1 MRIRLI
7 THSSVARTLVTLVTS
22 ACIGGT
28 GSGVVGVFGDGGG
41 VSNRAAP
48 VLSFFAQPGNGTVS
62 QVLSI
67 VQVAASDSLGS
78 VDTTFTGIV
87 SIALGSNATG
97 AGLSGTTAVRAND
110 GIATFTNLSI
120 DKAGTYTLRASATG
134 AGTITSS
141 SFSIT
146 TGATPP

>member
-1 MRIRLI
+1 MRIRRL
-7 THSSVARTLVTLVTS
+7 THSSVSRTLVTLVTS

-28 GSGVVGVFGDGGG
+28 GSGVLGVFGDTGGT
-41 VSNRAAP
+41 SNGAAP
-48 VLSFFAQPGNGTVS
+48 VLSFFAPPGNGTVS

-87 SIALGSNATG
+87 RITLTSNATG
-97 AGLSGTTAVRAND
+97 AGLSGTTAVRANA

-120 DKAGTYTLRASATG
+120 DKAGTYTLQASATG
-134 AGTITSS
+134 AAPITSN
-141 SFSIT
+141 SFVVSNP
-146 TGATPP
+146 ATP